1 MSKDPKLAAEKEKI
15 LLRIQAESVVFK
27 REGGTG
33 VMVVGKKLLD
43 EKPEDYLPN
52 HKPWVTQLLENGW
65 VLTDE
70 DPRNYVEV
78 RCWWGTEGSGWDKKD
93 VIKYSIT
100 HLNSEDVCQQQNER
114 R

>member
-1 MSKDPKLAAEKEKI
+1 MSKDPKLNAEKQKI

-27 REGGTG
+27 HLPTG
-33 VMVVGKKLLD
+33 SVKIVGKKLLD

-52 HKPWVTQLLENGW
+52 HKPVVTQLLENGW
-65 VLTDE
+65 VPTDE
-70 DPRNYVEV
+70 DPRKNVEV

-100 HLNSEDVCQQQNER
+100 HLNSDDL
-114 R
+114 